1 MNAEIKTNVIKRNG
15 EEVAFDLEKIIN
27 AIKGA
32 NKDVDK
38 LHRMNEYQIMAVAD
52 NVAKKI
58 EESTHAVNVE
68 DILPDLPCS
77 YADEPGSP
85 DHSFPTGTPLHAD
98 VSFHW

>member
-38 LHRMNEYQIMAVAD
+38 LHRMNEY
-52 NVAKKI
+52 
-58 EESTHAVNVE
+58 HH
-68 DILPDLPCS
+68 
-77 YADEPGSP
+77 GS
-85 DHSFPTGTPLHAD
+85 GGQRCKEN
-98 VSFHW
+98 

>member
-68 DILPDLPCS
+68 DIQDMV
-77 YADEPGSP
+77 E
-85 DHSFPTGTPLHAD
+85 TGIMELRGYEVAPEICAL
-98 VSFHW
+98 SL

>member
-1 MNAEIKTNVIKRNG
+1 MSTYYIGNKNKRGINMNAEIKTNVIKRNG

-38 LHRMNEYQIMAVAD
+38 LHRMNEYKIMAVAD

-58 EESTHAVNVE
+58 EE
-68 DILPDLPCS
+68 
-77 YADEPGSP
+77 
-85 DHSFPTGTPLHAD
+85 
-98 VSFHW
+98 

>member
-38 LHRMNEYQIMAVAD
+38 LHRMNDRNMCAIVIKE
-52 NVAKKI
+52 N
-58 EESTHAVNVE
+58 
-68 DILPDLPCS
+68 
-77 YADEPGSP
+77 
-85 DHSFPTGTPLHAD
+85 
-98 VSFHW
+98 

>member
-38 LHRMNEYQIMAVAD
+38 LHRMNEYQMMAVAD

-58 EESTHAVNVE
+58 EESKKCYESDPKPSNLAHKAAMVQKYNE
-68 DILPDLPCS
+68 
-77 YADEPGSP
+77 AKKKKKK
-85 DHSFPTGTPLHAD
+85 
-98 VSFHW
+98 

>member
-38 LHRMNEYQIMAVAD
+38 LIVILLVHGREQCVHGRGDTVDGGVGDALL
-52 NVAKKI
+52 KI
-58 EESTHAVNVE
+58 VGAR
-68 DILPDLPCS
+68 
-77 YADEPGSP
+77 EPRFSHDGVVVDCHNMCLLISR
-85 DHSFPTGTPLHAD
+85 
-98 VSFHW
+98 

>member
-68 DILPDLPCS
+68 DIQDMVETELWNCAAMKS
-77 YADEPGSP
+77 HRNMCAIVIKEN
-85 DHSFPTGTPLHAD
+85 
-98 VSFHW
+98 

>member
-15 EEVAFDLEKIIN
+15 EEVAFDLEKILN

-68 DILPDLPCS
+68 DILDLS
-77 YADEPGSP
+77 LI
-85 DHSFPTGTPLHAD
+85 HI
-98 VSFHW
+98 

>member
-38 LHRMNEYQIMAVAD
+38 LHRMNIRLWQWRTTLQRKLR
-52 NVAKKI
+52 N
-58 EESTHAVNVE
+58 
-68 DILPDLPCS
+68 
-77 YADEPGSP
+77 
-85 DHSFPTGTPLHAD
+85 PLML
-98 VSFHW
+98 SM

>member
-68 DILPDLPCS
+68 DIPELWNCAAMKS
-77 YADEPGSP
+77 HRNMCAIVIKEN
-85 DHSFPTGTPLHAD
+85 
-98 VSFHW
+98 

>member
-38 LHRMNEYQIMAVAD
+38 LHRMNEYQIIAIAE
-52 NVAKKI
+52 KI
-58 EESTHAVNVE
+58 AQQAESAMRAVNVE
-68 DILPDLPCS
+68 KI
-77 YADEPGSP
+77 YRI
-85 DHSFPTGTPLHAD
+85 
-98 VSFHW
+98 W

>member
-38 LHRMNEYQIMAVAD
+38 LHRRNSV
-52 NVAKKI
+52 
-58 EESTHAVNVE
+58 
-68 DILPDLPCS
+68 C
-77 YADEPGSP
+77 
-85 DHSFPTGTPLHAD
+85 
-98 VSFHW
+98 